1 MNHFKAIRKQNIIMK
16 CNINRLLF
24 PMGLWPIL
32 PTTKRLGFK
41 NISFYQRAIRI
52 IRWAH
57 RNQANQAVGGIYL
70 FIFEEYGGCF

>member
-1 MNHFKAIRKQNIIMK
+1 MNHFKAIRRQNIIIIIIIMK

-70 FIFEEYGGCF
+70 FIYF

>member
-41 NISFYQRAIRI
+41 IFLSIKGQSESLDGLI
-52 IRWAH
+52 I
-57 RNQANQAVGGIYL
+57 GIKP
-70 FIFEEYGGCF
+70 IKQ